1 MSENKIIQKTNEFGE
16 TYFYTKHKSG
26 LEIYVIPKDFAT
38 NYAVFATRYGAIDNC
53 FKTEG
58 EDAFHE
64 VPDGI
69 AHYLEHKMFE
79 NEDGVD
85 TFSRFAKYGASA
97 NAYTSST
104 MTAYLFSCTNHL
116 EENLE
121 ILLDYVSKPYFTP
134 ENVEKERGIIAQ
146 EIRMYED
153 NPGSAIYYNL
163 LQAMYE
169 KHQTRVDVAGT
180 VESIAK
186 ITPEL
191 LYDCYNTFYNLSNM
205 TLCVSGRV
213 DMQTVLSIADRILPE
228 REPKAIYRHYHEE
241 KPEVFQSRVEEA
253 FEVSRPMFLL
263 GIKDM
268 NISEDAE
275 IRMKKRVAM
284 SILTDML
291 FGPTSDFAI
300 DVYESGLVNGFDASY
315 DHSFEC
321 SRIFLE
327 GETDEPET
335 FYQNFLAYLEE
346 IRENGLSEED
356 FNRIKRATYASY
368 IKVFDSTKLA
378 REFTHMIHDE
388 CDPFAFGEAI
398 KNATFHEVET
408 LFEELFKEE
417 YYAMSIVTPLETEE
431 SGKEDENE

>member
-1 MSENKIIQKTNEFGE
+1 MAEITVKTNKTTGE
-16 TYFYTKHKSG
+16 KYYYTKHKSG
-26 LEIYVIPKDFAT
+26 LDIYVIPKDFAT
-38 NYAVFATRYGAIDNC
+38 NYAVFATKYGAIDNC
-53 FKTEG
+53 FKLKG
-58 EDAFHE
+58 EENFHE

-116 EENLE
+116 TENLE

-153 NPGSAIYYNL
+153 NPASAIYYNL

-180 VESIAK
+180 VESIGR

-191 LYDCYNTFYNLSNM
+191 LYDCYYTFYNFSNM

-213 DMQTVLSIADRILPE
+213 DMESVLAIADRILPE
-228 REPKAIYRHYHEE
+228 REQKEIVRHYHEE
-241 KPEVFQSRVEEA
+241 SAAVFQKRVSAE

-263 GIKDM
+263 GVKDM
-268 NISEDAE
+268 DISPDSSV
-275 IRMKKRVAM
+275 RMKKRVAM

-291 FGPTSDFAI
+291 FGPTSAFAI
-300 DVYESGLVNGFDASY
+300 DIYESGLVNGFEASY
-315 DHSFEC
+315 DHALDS

-335 FYQNFLAYLEE
+335 VYESFLAYLEE
-346 IRENGLSEED
+346 NRRNGLKKED
-356 FNRIKRATYASY
+356 FDRIKRATYASY

-398 KNATFHEVET
+398 KSVTFSEV
-408 LFEELFKEE
+408 EELFHTIFREDR
-417 YYAMSIVTPLETEE
+417 YAMSVINPLSE
-431 SGKEDENE
+431 

>member
-1 MSENKIIQKTNEFGE
+1 MSDQKIIQKTNEFGE
-16 TYFYTKHKSG
+16 TYYYTKHKSG
-26 LEIYVIPKDFAT
+26 LDIYVIPKDFAT
-38 NYAVFATRYGAIDNC
+38 NYAVFATKYGAIDNC
-53 FKTEG
+53 FKLEG
-58 EDAFHE
+58 EESFHE

-116 EENLE
+116 TENLE

-180 VESIAK
+180 VESIGR

-191 LYDCYNTFYNLSNM
+191 LYDCYYTFYNFSNM
-205 TLCVSGRV
+205 TLCVSGRT
-213 DMQTVLSIADRILPE
+213 DMESVLAVADRILPE
-228 REPKAIYRHYHEE
+228 REQKKIVRHYHEE
-241 KPEVFQSRVEEA
+241 GSAVYQKRVSAE

-263 GIKDM
+263 GVKDM
-268 NISEDAE
+268 DISEDAR

-291 FGPTSDFAI
+291 FGPTSAFAI
-300 DVYESGLVNGFDASY
+300 DVYESGLVNGFEASY
-315 DHSFEC
+315 DHSPDS

-335 FYQNFLAYLEE
+335 VYEKFLAYLEE
-346 IRENGLSEED
+346 NREKGLSRED
-356 FNRIKRATYASY
+356 FDRIKRATYASY

-388 CDPFAFGEAI
+388 CDPFEFGDAI
-398 KNATFHEVET
+398 KNVTFDEVQG
-408 LFEELFKEE
+408 LFGGLFREEC
-417 YYAMSIVTPLETEE
+417 YAMSVVTPLSE
-431 SGKEDENE
+431 

>member
-1 MSENKIIQKTNEFGE
+1 MSDQKIIRNTNEFGE
-16 TYFYTKHKSG
+16 TYYYTKHKSG
-26 LEIYVIPKDFAT
+26 LDIYVIPKDFAT

-53 FKTEG
+53 FKLEG
-58 EDAFHE
+58 EEDFHE

-85 TFSRFAKYGASA
+85 TFSRFAEYGASA
-97 NAYTSST
+97 NAYTSAT

-116 EENLE
+116 TENLE

-180 VESIAK
+180 VESIAE

-191 LYDCYNTFYNLSNM
+191 LYDCYYTFYNFSNM

-213 DMQTVLSIADRILPE
+213 DMESVLAIADRILPE
-228 REPKAIYRHYHEE
+228 REQKKIVRHYHGEDSAVYKKWVSEE
-241 KPEVFQSRVEEA
+241 

-263 GIKDM
+263 GVKDM
-268 NISEDAE
+268 DISEDRDV
-275 IRMKKRVAM
+275 RMKKRVAM

-300 DVYESGLVNGFDASY
+300 DVYESGLINGFDASY
-315 DHSFEC
+315 DHSFDS

-335 FYQNFLAYLEE
+335 VYEKFLSYLEE
-346 IRENGLSEED
+346 KRTGGLSVDD
-356 FNRIKRATYASY
+356 FERIKRANYASY

-388 CDPFAFGEAI
+388 CDPFALGNAI
-398 KNATFHEVET
+398 KNVTFDEVER
-408 LFEELFKEE
+408 LFSELFREE
-417 YYAMSIVTPLETEE
+417 CYAMSVIKPLSE
-431 SGKEDENE
+431 

>member
-1 MSENKIIQKTNEFGE
+1 MADQKIIQKTNEFGE
-16 TYFYTKHKSG
+16 TYYYTKHKSG
-26 LEIYVIPKDFAT
+26 LDIYVIPKDFAT
-38 NYAVFATRYGAIDNC
+38 NYAVFATKYGAIDNC
-53 FKTEG
+53 FKLEG
-58 EDAFHE
+58 EESFHE

-97 NAYTSST
+97 NAYTSAT
-104 MTAYLFSCTNHL
+104 MTAYLFSCTKNL
-116 EENLE
+116 TENLE

-163 LQAMYE
+163 LGAMYE

-180 VESIAK
+180 VESIAE
-186 ITPEL
+186 ITPKL
-191 LYDCYNTFYNLSNM
+191 LYDCYYTFYNFSNM

-213 DMQTVLSIADRILPE
+213 DMNTVLEIVDRTLPE
-228 REPKAIYRHYHEE
+228 REQKKIVRHYHEE
-241 KPEVFQSRVEEA
+241 GSSVYKKRVSAE

-263 GIKDM
+263 GVKDM
-268 NISEDAE
+268 NISEDPQ

-300 DVYESGLVNGFDASY
+300 DVYESGLVNGFEASY
-315 DHSFEC
+315 DHSFDS

-335 FYQNFLAYLEE
+335 VYDNFLAYLEE
-346 IRENGLSEED
+346 IRSEGLSEED

-388 CDPFAFGEAI
+388 CDPFDFGEAL
-398 KNATFHEVET
+398 KNVTFEEVQTLFNELFHEDR
-408 LFEELFKEE
+408 
-417 YYAMSIVTPLETEE
+417 YAMSVINPLPE
-431 SGKEDENE
+431 SE

>member
-1 MSENKIIQKTNEFGE
+1 MLENQIIQKTNEFGE
-16 TYFYTKHKSG
+16 SYFYTKHKSG
-26 LEIYVIPKDFAT
+26 LDIYVIPKDFAT

-58 EDAFHE
+58 EENFHE

-79 NEDGVD
+79 NEDGTD

-116 EENLE
+116 KENLE

-134 ENVEKERGIIAQ
+134 ENVEKERGIIGQ

-191 LYDCYNTFYNLSNM
+191 LYDCYNTFYNFSNM
-205 TLCVSGRV
+205 TLCVSGRT
-213 DMQTVLSIADRILPE
+213 DMQTVLSIADRILPA

-241 KPEVFQSRVEEA
+241 KPEVFKSRVTEA

-263 GIKDM
+263 GVKDM
-268 NISEDAE
+268 DISEDAAV
-275 IRMKKRVAM
+275 RMKKRVAM

-291 FGPTSDFAI
+291 FGPTSSFAI
-300 DVYESGLVNGFDASY
+300 DVYESGLVNGFEASY
-315 DHSFEC
+315 DHSLEC
-321 SRIFLE
+321 SRIFLD
-327 GETDEPET
+327 GETDDPEL
-335 FYQNFLAYLEE
+335 FYQNFLAYLDE
-346 IRENGLSEED
+346 IREKGLCKDD
-356 FNRIKRATYASY
+356 FDRIKRATYASY

-388 CDPFAFGEAI
+388 CDPFEFGEAI
-398 KNATFHEVET
+398 KKAEFDEVKQ
-408 LFEELFKEE
+408 LFQTLFKEE
-417 YYAMSIVTPLETEE
+417 FYAMSIIVPMENGEE
-431 SGKEDENE
+431 MEAE